1 MDNRQLRVFNTND
14 INSSLIKLRLF
25 IKGFFTLLQNLNEV
39 KLRIFHIFFWTAR
52 NSPLN
57 QLLQTNPPIQP
68 IKMIYE
74 ALPLSHSLSNSN
86 CHYPSIK
93 PLKGSKLI
101 EGFVLEKQVT
111 FMLDLK
117 NLPCQIQIIYTAA
130 FTNIQIRLD
139 QKQKYQ

>member
-1 MDNRQLRVFNTND
+1 MFNTND

-74 ALPLSHSLSNSN
+74 ALPLSHSLWNSN
-86 CHYPSIK
+86 CHYPSIE
-93 PLKGSKLI
+93 PLKGSKLT

-117 NLPCQIQIIYTAA
+117 NLPCQIQIINTGA
-130 FTNIQIRLD
+130 FTSI
-139 QKQKYQ
+139 